1 MKGGGFYDKCFV
13 EIIDQA
19 IKKESQHNEKQV
31 MGDNLKGMAGG
42 SAECQ
47 KKD

>member
-19 IKKESQHNEKQV
+19 IKKESQHNEK
-31 MGDNLKGMAGG
+31 
-42 SAECQ
+42 
-47 KKD
+47 